1 MHISHILKRI
11 RQLILQVDTGDRRTI
26 SNFSETAV
34 KIKQLVCVYYAIL
47 AFLIMINLQFANA
60 FIGFP
65 LTDPLWPVVLID
77 TLIGI
82 EWLERVTLITSI
94 GALTALLAVLF
105 PGVFIFRLIVFLYC
119 FLFVAVSNSYG
130 STNNGRHLYVYASFA
145 LLFLPPSIGRPDKMT
160 RKDAM
165 SCNVVFWF
173 TQCILLFSYSL
184 SGFWKLAIGGLELF
198 SSDAFVRVV
207 LDRMMND
214 PNFTSVPPMVPLA
227 VPHPLIMQFFY
238 LCFIYVQFFM
248 LIALFRPHL
257 QRAFGIVAILFH
269 YGIGWL
275 LGFSAYI
282 YILIWA
288 IFLVLSPFAP
298 NRFSLSGTIRSL
310 PILGFPFR
318 LRYARKHFGKGA
330 KKAWLVYDGEC
341 PFCSNYSRL
350 VDVRNVVGELVLV
363 NAREGGP
370 LVEEIKALP
379 YDLNKGMVLKMNGR
393 YYTGDD
399 ALHTLALLPGKK
411 STFNVFNH
419 LFFGSR
425 AIAWLVYPLLKLGR
439 RLTLIIK
446 RVPLIAR

>member
-1 MHISHILKRI
+1 MRISRILRRI

-26 SNFSETAV
+26 SDFSETAV
-34 KIKQLVCVYYAIL
+34 KAVQFVRIYYAIL
-47 AFLIMINLQFANA
+47 VYLILTNMEFKDAFTGLPF
-60 FIGFP
+60 
-65 LTDPLWPVVLID
+65 TDPLWPVVLID
-77 TLIGI
+77 TLIGV
-82 EWLERVTLITSI
+82 EWLDRTTLITSI
-94 GALTALLAVLF
+94 GALIALLGLLF
-105 PGVFIFRLIVFLYC
+105 PGVFIFRFIIFLYC
-119 FLFVAVSNSYG
+119 FLFIAVANSYG
-130 STNNGRHLYVYASFA
+130 SINNGRHLYVYASFT
-145 LLFLPPSIGRPDKMT
+145 LLFLPPSMGRPDKMT

-165 SCNVVFWF
+165 TCNMVFWF
-173 TQCILLFSYSL
+173 TQCVLLLAYSL

-198 SSDAFVRVV
+198 SSDAFVRIV

-214 PNFTSVPPMVPLA
+214 SNSTPVPPMVPLS
-227 VPHPLIMQFFY
+227 VPHQFIMQFFY
-238 LCFIYVQFFM
+238 LCFVYVQFFM
-248 LIALFRPHL
+248 LISLFRPHL
-257 QRAFGIVAILFH
+257 QRAFGVVAILFH
-269 YGIGWL
+269 YGIWWL
-275 LGFSAYI
+275 LGFSTYTYI
-282 YILIWA
+282 PIWA
-288 IFLVLSPFAP
+288 IFLILSPFAP
-298 NRFSLSGTIRSL
+298 NQFSLSGMVRSL

-318 LRYARKHFGKGA
+318 LRYARKHLGKGA

-350 VDVRNVVGELVLV
+350 VDVRNAIGELILV

-393 YYTGDD
+393 YHTGDD
-399 ALHTLALLPGKK
+399 ALHMLALLPGKK
-411 STFNVFNH
+411 STFNIFNH